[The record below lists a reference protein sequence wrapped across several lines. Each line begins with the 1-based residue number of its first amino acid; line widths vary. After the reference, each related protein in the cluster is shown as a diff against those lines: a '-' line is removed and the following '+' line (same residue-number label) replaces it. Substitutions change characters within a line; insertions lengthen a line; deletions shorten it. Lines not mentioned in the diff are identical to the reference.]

1 MSSKRSTQKRLV
13 EIEDRKIEILL
24 AIGRTN
30 DSYSETVSRLGS
42 EVEELDAEHF
52 RLRLELMRIRGQG

>member
-1 MSSKRSTQKRLV
+1 MQRRLV

-30 DSYSETVSRLGS
+30 DSYNETISRLGS
-42 EVEELDAEHF
+42 EYDVLDAEHF
-52 RLRLELMRIRGQG
+52 RLKLELMRIRGQG

>member
-13 EIEDRKIEILL
+13 GIEDRKIEILL

-30 DSYSETVSRLGS
+30 DSYSETISRLGS
-42 EVEELDAEHF
+42 EVEELDAELF
-52 RLRLELMRIRGQG
+52 RSKLELMRIRGQG

>member
-1 MSSKRSTQKRLV
+1 M

-30 DSYSETVSRLGS
+30 DSYSETISRLGS
-42 EVEELDAEHF
+42 EYEQLDAEHF
-52 RLRLELMRIRGQG
+52 RLKLELIKDKEPR